1 MTNDD
6 DEELDIDEE
15 DILSIFPEERYN
27 PSALEK
33 MISTIAVLLDE
44 CRHEGYFNCFLFVLI
59 NFVFSFLFYFLR
71 ILLSTGK
78 MTYCEGPESRKR
90 SMGRRDITQNTILED
105 LLSTMYWNVSLQG
118 KCRSVGICQIF

>member
-6 DEELDIDEE
+6 DEDLDIDEE

-44 CRHEGYFNCFLFVLI
+44 SRNEGYLCFVASWTFSLLKSRNCFL
-59 NFVFSFLFYFLR
+59 S
-71 ILLSTGK
+71 
-78 MTYCEGPESRKR
+78 
-90 SMGRRDITQNTILED
+90 
-105 LLSTMYWNVSLQG
+105 
-118 KCRSVGICQIF
+118 

>member
-6 DEELDIDEE
+6 DDDLDMDEE

-44 CRHEGYFNCFLFVLI
+44 SRDEWFVYLI
-59 NFVFSFLFYFLR
+59 IFV
-71 ILLSTGK
+71 
-78 MTYCEGPESRKR
+78 
-90 SMGRRDITQNTILED
+90 
-105 LLSTMYWNVSLQG
+105 
-118 KCRSVGICQIF
+118 